1 MKFNSPKTYGN
12 TNRREKCIQRKTR
25 AERDRQVTQWF
36 CIEVCQTP
44 QNAVLSTTYRPTRHI
59 NVSSAKIMSA
69 SYVQGVSKND
79 PLWFFGQNFSIT
91 YSTFFDQILRTHTR
105 CDTYSTKIHTVT
117 NFRRLISN
125 NTEYDNIFC
134 QLESQI
140 LQQKCSKRSLEILS
154 HISWTFKIYQSGL
167 YFTVHLCEEYA
178 LCARGKKN

>member
-154 HISWTFKIYQSGL
+154 HIS
-167 YFTVHLCEEYA
+167 
-178 LCARGKKN
+178 